1 MYPKTL
7 NPHKQFCF
15 YERYEFYGSADKLT
29 DIYLHKNYDIGM
41 HCHDFYEIN
50 IVLSGKGCHYIN
62 DMAIPVSG
70 GEVFVIPPD
79 VTHGYYCEKK
89 LDIYHILLKSNFME
103 KYKDDLSKVPC
114 FSILFEIEPYLRQ
127 VYQNFMFLSLKEKNL
142 YEICALLDDASKY
155 SSWEYETYK
164 TFCTLNI
171 INKLC
176 ILMERQQNEAEA
188 VNDDKDI
195 LKVLEYI
202 QSNYSSKIT
211 IEKLMEISNMSRPTL
226 HRHFKKVTKMTPTEY
241 IISIRVEAAKNQLAD
256 SDKSRTEIAHNLGF
270 YDSSHM
276 NKHLDAKKRM

>member
-1 MYPKTL
+1 MYPETL
-7 NPHKQFCF
+7 KPHKQFCF
-15 YERYEFYGSADKLT
+15 YEKYEFYGSADKLT

-62 DMAIPVSG
+62 NMAIPVSG
-70 GEVFVIPPD
+70 GEVFIIPPN
-79 VTHGYYCEKK
+79 VTHGYYCEKT
-89 LDIYHILLKSNFME
+89 LDIYHILLKNNFME
-103 KYKDDLSKVPC
+103 KYKGDLSKVPC

-127 VYQNFMFLSLKEKNL
+127 VYQNFMYLTLKKKNL
-142 YEICALLDDASKY
+142 NEISALLDDAIKY

-164 TFCTLNI
+164 TFCALNI

-176 ILMERQQNEAEA
+176 ILMEKQQNEAETS
-188 VNDDKDI
+188 NDDQDI

-211 IEKLMEISNMSRPTL
+211 VEKLMKISNMSRPTL

-241 IISIRVEAAKNQLAD
+241 IIAVRVETAKKQLAD
-256 SDKSRTEIAHNLGF
+256 ANNSKTEIAHNLGF
-270 YDSSHM
+270 YDTSHM
-276 NKHLDAKKRM
+276 NKHLYNTKK